1 MKWDE
6 MKKKVE
12 VSSWN
17 MFFGLILF
25 SICFNSL
32 AQKRHKSCGSL
43 KMNNIFNS
51 KEKWVF
57 MVHRQ
62 YQIAMNISIQ
72 SHEVFRF
79 LVLNDEMSVTD
90 MLIVF
95 FEL

>member
-1 MKWDE
+1 
-6 MKKKVE
+6 
-12 VSSWN
+12 
-17 MFFGLILF
+17 
-25 SICFNSL
+25 
-32 AQKRHKSCGSL
+32 
-43 KMNNIFNS
+43 
-51 KEKWVF
+51 

-62 YQIAMNISIQ
+62 YQIAMNIYIQ